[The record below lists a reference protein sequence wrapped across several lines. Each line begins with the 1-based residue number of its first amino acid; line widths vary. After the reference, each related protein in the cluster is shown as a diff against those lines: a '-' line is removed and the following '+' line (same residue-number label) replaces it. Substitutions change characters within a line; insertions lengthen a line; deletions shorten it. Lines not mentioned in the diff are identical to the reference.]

1 MSAIVLATL
10 AAVASGLSL
19 PNYEKVIQSADYP
32 AWALIKTETT
42 AAVIEF
48 YIDLEGRVYGCKL
61 LGNVGSRKLAGE
73 LCRITTRRKVGPA
86 RLANGT
92 ATHGYVKDLV
102 RMWTEGGSSDV
113 AKAKLASDIEFTV
126 KAESLGKERLEGGL
140 ILAVGTDGAVLDCT
154 PSPAVEAQNV
164 PTFRQICTQR
174 KLLAQPPRL
183 DENGKPMTYV
193 TEYRIALIPE
203 G

>member
-19 PNYEKVIQSADYP
+19 PDYEKVIQPADYP
-32 AWALIKTETT
+32 IWALLKTETT
-42 AAVIEF
+42 AAVVEF
-48 YIDLEGRVYGCKL
+48 YVDLDGRVYGCKL

-73 LCRITTRRKVGPA
+73 LCRITTKRKVGPA
-86 RLANGT
+86 RLGDGT

-102 RMWTEGGSSDV
+102 RMWTTGGSSDV
-113 AKAKLASDIEFTV
+113 GKAKLAPDLELTV
-126 KAESLGKERLEGGL
+126 KSGSLGRDRLEGGL

-154 PSPAVEAQNV
+154 PAPDVETQNV
-164 PTFRQICTQR
+164 PAFRQICTQG
-174 KLLAQPPRL
+174 KLLAQPPRI
-183 DENGKPMTYV
+183 DEMGKPMTYV
-193 TEYRIALIPE
+193 TEVRIALIPE